1 MNFLKIFGTLTLGG
15 SALGL
20 LLLLGKKVLFKKLPN
35 TFYYYA
41 WLAVL
46 LRFLVP
52 LPGVIPVK
60 TAAPKPVAAPV
71 TESVE
76 LQKTYPAATEAA
88 AVSSPPEAQTTA
100 SAEAPVKQPI
110 SWVRVVRTVWLVGAI
125 GALGWYLASYG
136 YFVFRAKR
144 SVCRELKWEDAGLS
158 QELWQ
163 KPRLLLAENLDSP
176 MLIGV
181 LRPRIL
187 LPVREY
193 DRETLQNILRHELV
207 HFHRK
212 DIFYKWFSV
221 LVFSIQWFN
230 PLTYVFRRELN
241 RACEL
246 SCDEWVIRHM
256 SAGEKQAY
264 GETLIS
270 MASEKRFPDAAGAT
284 TFATEKRDLKQRLL
298 AIMGY
303 RKSGPAIALGG
314 LAVAALVFLGLL
326 LGPGSGKFPEARFR
340 GAAGMDRLQVV
351 TVENVEQFLA
361 AIGPNREIRLRRGTY
376 DLLRA
381 LDYGGETESQFYS
394 WEPVFDGYQLVIQ
407 NVQNLSIR
415 GQDGEET
422 FLLAAPRYADVL
434 HFRNSYNLWLQDLTV
449 GHSPQQGTCT
459 GGVLYFENCR
469 QVDGTG
475 LKLFGCG
482 TIAVATR
489 DVQDIAIRD
498 SDLYDCS
505 YGAVYLT
512 DTQNMQLENS
522 HIYDI
527 DCVDSLLIAQ
537 NSSDVQI
544 TGCHIENCKAPTL
557 LYTEGGVTFSGN
569 VVENCTFEVAVMQN
583 QKPITVDQCSFRGI
597 TAPQWDY
604 PGSVST
610 GTVPEGVTVQQDVE
624 PETAETTETVETQP
638 WGAGTPEEPRE
649 VTVTNVEELLDAIGD
664 NTTIRLAPGTYDLSA
679 SERYGDLPISTSCK
693 WEQVYDGWELEIKA
707 DNLCFVADGD
717 AEIVTQPRY
726 ANVLLFR
733 DCENIRVQGLKL
745 GHTPEQGLCAG
756 GVIRLQGSA
765 NVEIL
770 DSDLYGCGIL
780 GILGEESRDV
790 MVQNCVIHDCSQGA
804 IYLRLCARFTMTD
817 CTLTRIGTGELQSY
831 ATLFELTG
839 CQDVHLLNLKVTD
852 CAGGDLMF
860 SDTNRAMTLEDSEF
874 SGNAF
879 HYFTHII
886 GEGLLIRNCTF
897 DDAYSEGYFLG
908 DGRPWNENGEI
919 LTEADIAS
927 MVHS

>member
-1 MNFLKIFGTLTLGG
+1 MNALKTLGTLTLGG
-15 SALGL
+15 SVLAVL
-20 LLLLGKKVLFKKLPN
+20 LFVGKKLIYKKMPN
-35 TFYYYA
+35 TLYYYA

-60 TAAPKPVAAPV
+60 TTVEPPTVLNSATPTEATWEAAPRQTDPVNMEAGAAPETELPETAAPKTIA
-71 TESVE
+71 
-76 LQKTYPAATEAA
+76 
-88 AVSSPPEAQTTA
+88 
-100 SAEAPVKQPI
+100 
-110 SWVRVVRTVWLVGAI
+110 WDRVLLRVWLAGAALSLAWYI
-125 GALGWYLASYG
+125 GSYG
-136 YFVFRAKR
+136 YFVLRARR
-144 SVCRELKWEDAGLS
+144 SVCRELRWEDAGLS
-158 QELWQ
+158 RELWA

-221 LVFSIQWFN
+221 LVFSVQWFD
-230 PLTYVFRRELN
+230 PLIYGIRRELN

-264 GETLIS
+264 GETLIA

-284 TFATEKRDLKQRLL
+284 TFATEKRDLKRRLL

-303 RKSGPAIALGG
+303 RKSGPALALGG
-314 LAVAALVFLGLL
+314 LLVAALVFLGLL
-326 LGPGSGKFPEARFR
+326 LGPGPGKFPAARFQ
-340 GAAGMDRLQVV
+340 GAAGMDKLRVV
-351 TVENVEQFLA
+351 TVENVEELLA
-361 AIGPNREIRLRRGTY
+361 AIAPNREIRLRRGTY
-376 DLLRA
+376 DLLQA
-381 LDYGGETESQFYS
+381 LDYGMETESRFYS

-415 GQDGEET
+415 GQDGEDT
-422 FLLAAPRYADVL
+422 YLLAAPRYADVL
-434 HFRNSYNLWLQDLTV
+434 HFRNSCNLWLQDLTV

-459 GGVLYFENCR
+459 GGVLCFENCS
-469 QVDGTG
+469 QIDGTD

-505 YGAVYLT
+505 YGAVYLM
-512 DTQNMQLENS
+512 DTQNMKLENS
-522 HIYDI
+522 HIYDM

-537 NSSDVQI
+537 NSSDVQM
-544 TGCHIENCKAPTL
+544 TGCHIENCKAPSL

-583 QKPITVDQCSFRGI
+583 QKPIVVDQCSFRGI
-597 TAPQWDY
+597 TAPRWDY
-604 PGSVST
+604 PGVAASDNI
-610 GTVPEGVTVQQDVE
+610 PEAFAPVE
-624 PETAETTETVETQP
+624 SGETAPGETSASESQA
-638 WGAGTPEEPRE
+638 WGTGTPEEPRQ
-649 VTVTNVEELLDAIGD
+649 VRVNNVEELLDAIGD
-664 NTTIRLAPGTYDLSA
+664 NTTVYLSRGTYDFST
-679 SERYGDLPISTSCK
+679 SERYGGTPISTSCI
-693 WEQVYDGWELEIKA
+693 WEQVYDGWELQIKA
-707 DNLCFVADGD
+707 DNLQLIGD
-717 AEIVTQPRY
+717 EGAEIVTQPRY

-765 NVEIL
+765 NVDIL

-790 MVQNCVIHDCSQGA
+790 TVQNCVIHDCSQGA

-831 ATLFELTG
+831 ATLFDLIG
-839 CQDVHLLNLKVTD
+839 CQDVHLLNLHVTE
-852 CAGGDLMF
+852 CAGGDMLH
-860 SDTNRAMTLEDSEF
+860 SDTNRALSLENSDF
-874 SGNAF
+874 SGNTFA
-879 HYFTHII
+879 YFAHII
-886 GEGLLIRNCTF
+886 GTAPLIQNCSFADT
-897 DDAYSEGYFLG
+897 YTQGYFLG
-908 DGRPWNENGEI
+908 EEKPIKEDGQE
-919 LTEADIAS
+919 LTEADIAA